1 MKKNTWSLKELYSSL
16 ESDIFKTDLTNTKV
30 TLEVFSKWCSE
41 NFISPDVPKSKLEYY
56 IKHLNSIG
64 TALEKLGE
72 YCQLFLST
80 NTDRTPALNALE
92 AVEEF
97 YLELAPINAL
107 FIKWLD
113 TVDNIENII
122 SSSPSLQEHEF
133 FIMENKEQSKY
144 TLSDGEEKAISKMR
158 STGSMAWTKLWE
170 LQSSTLS
177 IEIDNEK
184 LPLPAVRNM
193 AYHDD
198 RSMREKAY
206 TAELAA
212 LETISETS
220 AAAINGIKGEVI
232 TLCKMRGYKSPL
244 EMTLLESRMDKDT
257 ISTMI
262 QIMKEYLPVFRKYF
276 AKKSQLLGHKN
287 GLPFYDI
294 FAPVGNLSMSFTYEE
309 TKDIIIKNFNTFSKN
324 LGDYAKMAFDR
335 NWIDVY
341 PKQNKRGGAFCANLH
356 CIKESR
362 ILTNFGG
369 TFNDVITLAHELG
382 HGYHGHCLN
391 NCSHINSQYPMP
403 IAETASTFCETIVK
417 QALLKTAPD
426 KEKLFILEN
435 DISDYAQIIV
445 DILSRFLFED
455 EVFKRRENGS
465 LSAEDLSSI
474 MLWAQKETY
483 GNGLDEDFLHK
494 YMWVVKPHYYD
505 ADFNYY
511 NFPYAFGLL
520 FSKGLYSL
528 YLKNP
533 DKFHTD
539 YVKILSVT
547 GCKSHKDIALMAD
560 INITN
565 EAFWRSS
572 LDLIKD
578 EIDRYIEMV

>member
-16 ESDIFKTDLTNTKV
+16 ESDIFKTDLANAKV
-30 TLEVFSKWCSE
+30 NLEAFSKWCGE
-41 NFISPDVPKSKLEYY
+41 NFTSPYTSKNKLEYY

-64 TALEKLGE
+64 TILEKLGE

-80 NTDRTPALNALE
+80 NTDSTPALNALE
-92 AVEEF
+92 AVEEL
-97 YLELAPINAL
+97 YLELPPINAL

-113 TVDNIENII
+113 TVGDIENII
-122 SSSPSLQEHEF
+122 SSSLLLQEHEF
-133 FIMENKEQSKY
+133 FIMESKEQNQY

-177 IEIDNEK
+177 VEMDNEK

-198 RSMREKAY
+198 SSVRKKAY
-206 TAELAA
+206 TAELTA

-244 EMTLLESRMDKDT
+244 EMTLLESRMDNGT

-262 QIMKEYLPVFRKYF
+262 QIMKEFLPVFRKYF
-276 AKKSQLLGHKN
+276 AKKAQLLGHKN

-294 FAPVGNLSMSFTYEE
+294 FAPVGSLSMSFTYEE
-309 TKDIIIKNFNTFSKN
+309 AKEIIIKNFNTFSKD
-324 LGDYAKMAFDR
+324 LGDYAKIAFDSD
-335 NWIDVY
+335 WIDVY
-341 PKQNKRGGAFCANLH
+341 PKQSKRGGAFCTNLH

-417 QALLKTAPD
+417 QALLKIAPD
-426 KEKLFILEN
+426 NEKMFILEN

-455 EVFKRRENGS
+455 EVFKRKENGS

-483 GNGLDEDFLHK
+483 GNGLDKNFLHK
-494 YMWVVKPHYYD
+494 YMWIVKPHYYD

-528 YLKNP
+528 YLNSP
-533 DKFHTD
+533 DKFHND

-547 GCKSHKDIALMAD
+547 GCKNHKDIALMAD
-560 INITN
+560 IDITN
-565 EAFWRSS
+565 ETLWRSS
-572 LDLIKD
+572 LNLIKKK
-578 EIDRYIEMV
+578 IDRYIEMV